1 MGVFRLDRLLDFL
14 HSGALFVALLWLGLI
29 ALTVGLV
36 VLMYTRWGRV
46 HPLRK
51 SLALSLLAHALLAGY
66 STTVYVMPA
75 VLEEFLPVSLA
86 LDRSGAPGGLSGESK
101 DADAP
106 SAEPSTTAA
115 RAAHTAR
122 TLKARPWE
130 AFGHV
135 SGVRPPMAELARIEP
150 PDLSRPQRQSLGEA
164 GVLAGLPDLDHLPL
178 AEPLLTQP
186 EPLPASHLAPVK
198 KPPKAA
204 TGRNA
209 EAIQAPAAE
218 RRTGAR
224 SSLPGPAQVARP
236 TEPPGPASEPV
247 RSSQAG
253 LPTKLLQRTLPLPRP
268 DEGSVP
274 VTPEG
279 TLAVVTRP
287 PSDSAPRR
295 PADTGDSRLP
305 GTSGQLAGTS
315 GTAPAEA
322 GMMAGSG
329 DVPTVGGPS
338 TGATGHLLPPS
349 LASASHVAVQPGAV
363 GIGAGI
369 GAAGVGPPQLPT
381 RALGRPDQRL
391 PDLYRL
397 RTSPDR
403 ARLAEM
409 HGATPQTEAA
419 VQAALRWFTNSQASD
434 GRWDPRK
441 HEAGREGRIADHDR
455 FGAGSTAD
463 TGLTGLATLTFLA
476 AGNTHLEGPHQ
487 ATTRRALEYLLRAQ
501 APDGNLAGNAAVY
514 EFMYCHA
521 MATIALSEAYGM
533 SKDPRLREP
542 VQRAIAYTLA
552 TQDPSGG
559 GWRYRSQEAGDTSQL
574 GWQVMALKSA
584 ELAGIRIPSS
594 AWTGV
599 GRFLKSVSSGSY
611 GGYAA
616 YRPNEQ
622 VSRSM
627 TAEALM
633 CRQFLGLPPDNPTS
647 REAGDYLLGELP
659 GEKRADFYYWYYGTM
674 AMYQL
679 QGVHWQRWND
689 AMRTTLVTTQQKSG
703 PAAGSWDPDSLWGTY
718 GGRVYSTALA
728 TLCLEI
734 YYRFLPL
741 YGEAASAGQPAR

>member
-122 TLKARPWE
+122 TLKTRPWE

-268 DEGSVP
+268 DEGSVQ

-329 DVPTVGGPS
+329 RSDRGRPLHRRHRPPPAALAGLGQPCGGPARRGGDRRRDRRRGRRSAPTAHSRLGPARS
-338 TGATGHLLPPS
+338 TPARPLSTPHL
-349 LASASHVAVQPGAV
+349 A
-363 GIGAGI
+363 
-369 GAAGVGPPQLPT
+369 
-381 RALGRPDQRL
+381 RPR
-391 PDLYRL
+391 
-397 RTSPDR
+397 
-403 ARLAEM
+403 
-409 HGATPQTEAA
+409 
-419 VQAALRWFTNSQASD
+419 
-434 GRWDPRK
+434 
-441 HEAGREGRIADHDR
+441 
-455 FGAGSTAD
+455 
-463 TGLTGLATLTFLA
+463 
-476 AGNTHLEGPHQ
+476 
-487 ATTRRALEYLLRAQ
+487 TTRR
-501 APDGNLAGNAAVY
+501 NARR
-514 EFMYCHA
+514 
-521 MATIALSEAYGM
+521 
-533 SKDPRLREP
+533 D
-542 VQRAIAYTLA
+542 
-552 TQDPSGG
+552 
-559 GWRYRSQEAGDTSQL
+559 
-574 GWQVMALKSA
+574 
-584 ELAGIRIPSS
+584 
-594 AWTGV
+594 
-599 GRFLKSVSSGSY
+599 
-611 GGYAA
+611 
-616 YRPNEQ
+616 
-622 VSRSM
+622 
-627 TAEALM
+627 
-633 CRQFLGLPPDNPTS
+633 PPDRS
-647 REAGDYLLGELP
+647 RRP
-659 GEKRADFYYWYYGTM
+659 GRTP
-674 AMYQL
+674 L
-679 QGVHWQRWND
+679 VH
-689 AMRTTLVTTQQKSG
+689 
-703 PAAGSWDPDSLWGTY
+703 
-718 GGRVYSTALA
+718 
-728 TLCLEI
+728 
-734 YYRFLPL
+734 
-741 YGEAASAGQPAR
+741 